1 MDIERLFDE
10 RAEKKQDERA
20 EESLNKLGSY
30 LNTGTDNNS
39 NTDYNIDTKID
50 TKGEQ
55 DNDYLNN
62 IAEDDGVKIEDLKKL
77 IGQLKDL
84 YEVPTEENGLS
95 ETQGQS
101 TSNGKVLTKSL
112 KGFKNAEQSTD
123 STAKEIASSFINCF
137 ILCMVTA
144 LMGTGW
150 FIYIINHI

>member
-39 NTDYNIDTKID
+39 NTDYNID